1 MLSAKS
7 DSDANI
13 RLNPVWKPE
22 RMTSR
27 DFSSDSLDP
36 SGEEW
41 EQFRASGHR
50 MLDAMIDNLSTLR
63 ERPVWQP
70 VPEQIRESFREA
82 PIPEESG
89 TLTEFFTR
97 FEQAVLPYSTGNRH
111 PGFMGWVHG
120 GGTPAGMLAEMLAAG
135 LNANLGGRDHA
146 PVEVERM
153 VIRWAATMMGLPETA
168 SGLLVTGSSMA
179 NFIAVIVASR
189 AQPAGTEMRKTG
201 LQARKLVG
209 YAARTVHGC
218 VSRAFDLAGLGTDAL
233 RLVPVDTSFRMD
245 VSALRQMIAEDRKA
259 GAEPFLVVGTAGTV
273 DTGAIDP
280 LEDIAAI
287 AGTEKLWFH
296 VDGAFGALATL
307 SERFHP
313 ALEAIGKADSLA
325 FDFHK
330 WAQVPYDAGC
340 VIVRDPV
347 RHAAAFAQTLSYL
360 SREDRGLAA
369 GAPWF
374 CDLGP
379 DLSRGFRALKVWA
392 TLSIYGTRRLGRM
405 VDQCCDVAQHL
416 AARVE
421 REPTLELMAPVTLN
435 IVCFR
440 VRVPGTDEAT
450 QDTFNAELVKD
461 LQESGITAPS
471 TTRISGQLVIRAA
484 IVNHR
489 TTCAD
494 ADRMVDAVLNLAMR
508 RDLQRMPEDRSR
520 GNSAG

>member
-1 MLSAKS
+1 
-7 DSDANI
+7 
-13 RLNPVWKPE
+13 
-22 RMTSR
+22 MT
-27 DFSSDSLDP
+27 DYEFSSSSLDP
-36 SGEEW
+36 SGNDW
-41 EQFRASGHR
+41 EQLRTQGHR
-50 MLDAMIDNLSTLR
+50 MLDAMIDNLATLR
-63 ERPVWQP
+63 DRPVWQP
-70 VPEQIRESFREA
+70 VPDAIRTGFREA
-82 PIPEESG
+82 PVPRKGEDPAD
-89 TLTEFFTR
+89 FFDHFAR
-97 FEQAVLPYSTGNRH
+97 EVLPYSTGNRH

-120 GGTPAGMLAEMLAAG
+120 GGTAIGMLAEMLAAG

-153 VIRWAATMMGLPETA
+153 VIRWAATVMGLPETA

-189 AQPAGTEMRKTG
+189 AQPDGVKMRTTG
-201 LQARKLVG
+201 LQSRKLTG

-218 VSRAFDLAGLGTDAL
+218 VSRAFDLAGLGTEAL
-233 RLVPVDTSFRMD
+233 RLIPVDEAFRMD
-245 VSALRQMIAEDRKA
+245 VTALRKMIAADRAA
-259 GAEPFLVVGTAGTV
+259 GLEPFLVVGTAGTV

-280 LEDIAAI
+280 LNDIAAV
-287 AGTEKLWFH
+287 AKAEGLWFH
-296 VDGAFGALATL
+296 VDGAFGALAVL
-307 SERFHP
+307 SDRFRP
-313 ALEAIGKADSLA
+313 ALEAIGQADSLA

-392 TLSIYGTRRLGRM
+392 TLSVYGTQRLGEM
-405 VDQCCDVAQHL
+405 VDHCCDVAQHL
-416 AARVE
+416 AARAE
-421 REPTLELMAPVTLN
+421 REPKLELMAPVSLN

-440 VRVPGTDEAT
+440 VSLADGNEAA
-450 QDTFNAELVKD
+450 QDSFNAELVKD
-461 LQESGITAPS
+461 LQESGIAAPS
-471 TTRISGQLVIRAA
+471 TTRIGGRLVIRAA

-489 TTCAD
+489 TTRAD
-494 ADRMVDAVLNLAMR
+494 VDQMADAVLDLAAR
-508 RDLQRMPEDRSR
+508 RSLPAS
-520 GNSAG
+520 G